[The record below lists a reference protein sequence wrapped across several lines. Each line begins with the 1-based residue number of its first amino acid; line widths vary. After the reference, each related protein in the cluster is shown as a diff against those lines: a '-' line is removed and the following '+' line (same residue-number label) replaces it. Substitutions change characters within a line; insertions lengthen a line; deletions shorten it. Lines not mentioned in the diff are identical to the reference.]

1 MRRRRLGFILERNEL
16 MGEFSGFHLKLKGYQ
31 IFKGSITQLFFSEHV
46 MVRQIT
52 DHELFQN
59 N

>member
-1 MRRRRLGFILERNEL
+1 MRRRRLGFILEKKEL
-16 MGEFSGFHLKLKGYQ
+16 MGEFSGFHLKLKGYR
-31 IFKGSITQLFFSEHV
+31 IFIVSITQLFFPEYI